1 MRQIDRRA
9 MSLLGLAAVLAP
21 LRASAQNAYPSRPV
35 HLIVGFPP
43 GSSMDITARMLGNG
57 MSQILGQQIVVEN
70 KPGAGSSIAAE
81 YAAHAAADGYT
92 LCVGSSSNVT
102 NQAINPNL
110 SFDIIKD
117 FAPIAPV
124 ASVTV
129 VLVVNP
135 ASGVHSVTDLVA
147 LAKSKPGTVLYAS
160 VGVGS
165 APQLAAELFAQRA
178 GLKLVHIP
186 YQGSPQ
192 AVADLIAGRTT
203 MMFSPASTVVG
214 QIEAG
219 KLTALASA
227 STRRPSILP
236 DLPTMAEAGLSDFD
250 TGIWFCLLAPK
261 GTPQPVIDKLAG
273 AVQKTMR
280 EPDVVAGLG
289 KQGIATLSGGPDE
302 LKRFMADEFARWSD
316 VARAAGLKT

>member
-1 MRQIDRRA
+1 MAHLDRRA
-9 MSLLGLAAVLAP
+9 ISLLGVAAMLAP
-21 LRASAQNAYPSRPV
+21 RRALAQDVYPSRPI
-35 HLIVGFPP
+35 HLVVGFPP
-43 GSSMDITARMLGNG
+43 GASMDITARMLGNG

-81 YAAHAAADGYT
+81 YVAHAAKDGYT
-92 LCVGSSSNVT
+92 LFVGSSANIT

-110 SFDIIKD
+110 SFDMIRD

-124 ASVTV
+124 ATVSV

-135 ASGVHSVTDLVA
+135 STDIHSVAELIA

-160 VGVGS
+160 VGIGS
-165 APQLAAELFAQRA
+165 APHLASELFSQRA
-178 GLKLVHIP
+178 GLKLVHVP

-203 MMFSPASTVVG
+203 LMFSPTSTVIG
-214 QIEAG
+214 QIAAG

-227 STRRPSILP
+227 SSKRPSILP
-236 DLPTMAEAGLSDFD
+236 NLPTMAEAGISDFD

-261 GTPQPVIDKLAG
+261 GIPQPTIDKLAD

-280 EPDVVAGLG
+280 MPEVVEGLG
-289 KQGIATLSGGPDE
+289 KQGIDPLSGGPDA
-302 LKRFMADEFARWSD
+302 LKRYIDSELARWSD
-316 VARAAGLKT
+316 VAHAAGLKS